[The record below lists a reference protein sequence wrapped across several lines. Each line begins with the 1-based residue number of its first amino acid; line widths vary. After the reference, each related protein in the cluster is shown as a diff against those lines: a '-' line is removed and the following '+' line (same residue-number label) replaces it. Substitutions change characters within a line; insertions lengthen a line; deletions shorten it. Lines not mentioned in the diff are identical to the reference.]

1 MFIGST
7 LFCFLLL
14 VGLFTFV
21 NMQGFPEE
29 ELIRRCEASHPTWND
44 YQEQIK
50 AIHAPSVAIWE
61 GELVYAVLNEDLEL
75 HFRLKGFWAESKA
88 AIPVL
93 VRLPDGREHEMIT
106 LREAASS
113 EIRYVYR
120 PEKAFTTTY
129 PWIEIHYPHTQ
140 QRINFD
146 SGGEWQKKSTSIE

>member
-1 MFIGST
+1 MKRMFIGSV
-7 LFCFLLL
+7 LICFLLL

-75 HFRLKGFWAESKA
+75 HFRLKGFWAEMSNPA
-88 AIPVL
+88 
-93 VRLPDGREHEMIT
+93 
-106 LREAASS
+106 
-113 EIRYVYR
+113 
-120 PEKAFTTTY
+120 
-129 PWIEIHYPHTQ
+129 
-140 QRINFD
+140 
-146 SGGEWQKKSTSIE
+146 